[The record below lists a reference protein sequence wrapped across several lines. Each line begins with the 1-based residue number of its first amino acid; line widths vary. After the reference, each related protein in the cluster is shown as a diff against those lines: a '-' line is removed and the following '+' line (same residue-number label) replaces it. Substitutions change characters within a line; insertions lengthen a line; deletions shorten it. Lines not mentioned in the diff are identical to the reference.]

1 MRTSAWVIVVVITLL
16 VAGVFCAGC
25 SDDGA
30 KPADVT
36 ATATVTSAG
45 TTSGALYAEGDI
57 VKNPTSTLST
67 GLLIIGY
74 DAATDM
80 YERASI
86 FPFSDGSWG
95 YRLDS
100 KTSKISRASIEK
112 VYTEKVG
119 TVTVSSV
126 RIGAPTITTTVPP
139 TTTKATTA
147 PTATETTASTTAP
160 RILDI
165 DPFIGT
171 AGNTVTITNLKGS
184 NFVSGATV
192 ALTKTGET
200 SIDAT
205 DVSVSSGTKITCK
218 FVLPS
223 STEPGQWNV
232 VVTNPDKQSVT
243 SANLFTIY
251 KGTGA
256 TATATATSTTTTTSA
271 ATVTITNMDRSAIS
285 YGEITIPA
293 SNPFIIDIYG
303 TNLGAGSKVK
313 FTQGSTTR
321 ESSEYNMVGNNA
333 RIKID
338 LSSGLTVGYVT
349 VTVYDS
355 NNTVLGS
362 RTDAFQVV

>member
-1 MRTSAWVIVVVITLL
+1 MRTSAWVTIAVIALL
-16 VAGVFCAGC
+16 VAGVLCAGC
-25 SDDGA
+25 SDEGA
-30 KPADVT
+30 KPEDVT
-36 ATATVTSAG
+36 TTATVTSAG
-45 TTSGALYAEGDI
+45 TTSGALYAEGDV
-57 VKNPTSTLST
+57 VKNPKSTLST

-80 YERASI
+80 YERATI

-95 YRLDS
+95 YRIDS
-100 KTSKISRASIEK
+100 KTSKVSRASIEK

-126 RIGAPTITTTVPP
+126 RIGAPTITTVPP

-160 RILDI
+160 KINDI

-171 AGNTVTITNLKGS
+171 AGTTVKITDLKGS

-192 ALTKTGET
+192 VLTKTGET
-200 SIDAT
+200 NIDAT
-205 DVSVSSGTKITCK
+205 DVSVSSATKITCK
-218 FVLPS
+218 FVLPL
-223 STEPGQWNV
+223 STEAGQWNV
-232 VVTNPDKQSVT
+232 VITNPDKQAFT
-243 SANLFTIY
+243 SPNLFTVY
-251 KGTGA
+251 KNTSA
-256 TATATATSTTTTTSA
+256 TATATSTSTTTTTSA
-271 ATVTITNMDRSAIS
+271 TTVTITNMDPSARS
-285 YGEITIPA
+285 YGEIINPA
-293 SNPFIIDIYG
+293 SNPFTIDIYG

-313 FTQGSTTR
+313 FSQGSTTR
-321 ESSEYNMVGNNA
+321 ESTAYDMVDNKA

-355 NNTVLGS
+355 SNNILGS
-362 RTDAFQVV
+362 QANAFQVV

>member
-25 SDDGA
+25 SDEGA
-30 KPADVT
+30 KPGDAT
-36 ATATVTSAG
+36 ATETVTSAG
-45 TTSGALYAEGDI
+45 TTTGAVYAEGDI
-57 VKNPTSTLST
+57 VRKPASTLST

-74 DAATDM
+74 DAGTDM
-80 YERASI
+80 YERATI

-100 KTSKISRASIEK
+100 KTSMISRATIDRD
-112 VYTEKVG
+112 YTEKVG

-205 DVSVSSGTKITCK
+205 DVSVSAGTKITCK

-256 TATATATSTTTTTSA
+256 TTTATATSTTTTSPTSA
-271 ATVTITNMDRSAIS
+271 VTITQIQDTLLVTGGSADYKTVNIL
-285 YGEITIPA
+285 
-293 SNPFIIDIYG
+293 G
-303 TNLGAGSKVK
+303 TNLTNPPV
-313 FTQGSTTR
+313 
-321 ESSEYNMVGNNA
+321 YNMKLTGPTTITATTYSVSSSTYATGYFNIPA
-333 RIKID
+333 GATGSFSVVLVD
-338 LSSGLTVGYVT
+338 SSGTTLATSSGTLTI
-349 VTVYDS
+349 
-355 NNTVLGS
+355 
-362 RTDAFQVV
+362 Q

>member
-1 MRTSAWVIVVVITLL
+1 MRTSAWVIVAVITLL

-57 VKNPTSTLST
+57 VRNPTSTLST

-74 DAATDM
+74 DAGTDM
-80 YERASI
+80 YERATI

-95 YRLDS
+95 YRLDT

-112 VYTEKVG
+112 TYTDKVG

-126 RIGAPTITTTVPP
+126 RIGAPTIATTVP
-139 TTTKATTA
+139 TAATQATTA

-205 DVSVSSGTKITCK
+205 DVSVSAGTKITCK

-271 ATVTITNMDRSAIS
+271 AILTISMLTPSDQFIGGIATSQ
-285 YGEITIPA
+285 
-293 SNPFIIDIYG
+293 IIDITG
-303 TNLGAGSKVK
+303 TNLSAGSKATL
-313 FTQGSTTR
+313 TQGSTTIT
-321 ESSEYNMVGNNA
+321 SSSYDMVSYSA
-333 RIKID
+333 RVAMPIPA
-338 LSSGLTVGYVT
+338 GAPTGYYKFT
-349 VTVYDS
+349 ILDSS
-355 NNTVLGS
+355 NNVLGS
-362 RTDAFQVV
+362 KDNAFQIL

>member
-1 MRTSAWVIVVVITLL
+1 MRTSAWVIVAVIALL
-16 VAGVFCAGC
+16 VAGVFSAGC
-25 SDDGA
+25 SDEGA
-30 KPADVT
+30 KPGDVT

-45 TTSGALYAEGDI
+45 TTTGALYAEGD
-57 VKNPTSTLST
+57 VVRNPKSTLST

-74 DAATDM
+74 DAGTEM

-95 YRLDS
+95 YRIDT
-100 KTSKISRASIEK
+100 KTSKVSRASIEK

-126 RIGAPTITTTVPP
+126 QIGAPTTVTTVPL

-171 AGNTVTITNLKGS
+171 AGKTVTITDLKGS

-200 SIDAT
+200 SIDAA
-205 DVSVSSGTKITCK
+205 DVSVSAGTKITCK

-251 KGTGA
+251 KGTDA
-256 TATATATSTTTTTSA
+256 TATATVTSTTTTTTP
-271 ATVTITNMDRSAIS
+271 ATVTISNMDPSALS
-285 YGEITIPA
+285 YGEISIPA
-293 SNPFIIDIYG
+293 SNPFLITIYG
-303 TNLGAGSKVK
+303 TNLSAGNKVT

-321 ESSEYNMVGNNA
+321 TSSEYNMAGYEA
-333 RIKID
+333 KIRID
-338 LSSGLTVGYVT
+338 LSSGVTTGYMT
-349 VTVYDS
+349 VTIYDS
-355 NNTVLGS
+355 NNHIIGS
-362 RTDAFQVV
+362 KENAFLIV

>member
-1 MRTSAWVIVVVITLL
+1 MRTSAWVIVAVIALL
-16 VAGVFCAGC
+16 VAGVFSAGC
-25 SDDGA
+25 SDEGA
-30 KPADVT
+30 KPGDVT
-36 ATATVTSAG
+36 ATETVTSAG
-45 TTSGALYAEGDI
+45 TTTGALYTEGDI
-57 VKNPTSTLST
+57 VRNPTSTLST

-74 DAATDM
+74 DAGTDM
-80 YERASI
+80 YERATI

-126 RIGAPTITTTVPP
+126 QIGAPTITTVPP

-171 AGNTVTITNLKGS
+171 AGKTVTITDLKGS

-205 DVSVSSGTKITCK
+205 DVSVSSATKITCK

-232 VVTNPDKQSVT
+232 VVTNPDKQSVI

-251 KGTGA
+251 KGTDT
-256 TATATATSTTTTTSA
+256 TATATATTTTTTSSSA
-271 ATVTITNMDRSAIS
+271 AVTITQIQDTLLVTGGSADYKTVSIL
-285 YGEITIPA
+285 
-293 SNPFIIDIYG
+293 G
-303 TNLGAGSKVK
+303 TNLTTPTNMKLTG
-313 FTQGSTTR
+313 TSTTITATTYSV
-321 ESSEYNMVGNNA
+321 SSPTYATGYFNIPAGATGSFSVVL
-333 RIKID
+333 ID
-338 LSSGLTVGYVT
+338 SSGTTLATSSGTLTI
-349 VTVYDS
+349 
-355 NNTVLGS
+355 
-362 RTDAFQVV
+362 Q

>member
-1 MRTSAWVIVVVITLL
+1 MRTSAWVIVVVIALL

-74 DAATDM
+74 DAGTDM
-80 YERASI
+80 YERATI

-95 YRLDS
+95 YRLDT
-100 KTSKISRASIEK
+100 KTSKISRVSIEK
-112 VYTEKVG
+112 TYTEKVG

-160 RILDI
+160 KIDDI
-165 DPFIGT
+165 EPLIGT
-171 AGNTVTITNLKGS
+171 TGTTVTVTNLKGR

-192 ALTKTGET
+192 QLTRTGET

-205 DVSVSSGTKITCK
+205 DVSVSSATKITCK
-218 FVLPS
+218 FVLPL
-223 STEPGQWNV
+223 STEEGQWDV
-232 VVTNPDKQSVT
+232 VVTNPDKQSYT
-243 SANLFTIY
+243 YPKLFNIQ

-256 TATATATSTTTTTSA
+256 TATATATSTTTTTA
-271 ATVTITNMDRSAIS
+271 AAAVTITQIQDTLLVTGGSADYKTVSIL
-285 YGEITIPA
+285 
-293 SNPFIIDIYG
+293 G
-303 TNLGAGSKVK
+303 TNLTTPSINMKLTGPTTITATTFSVSSPTYATGYFNIPAGATGTFSV
-313 FTQGSTTR
+313 
-321 ESSEYNMVGNNA
+321 VLV
-333 RIKID
+333 D
-338 LSSGLTVGYVT
+338 SSGTTLATSSGTLTI
-349 VTVYDS
+349 
-355 NNTVLGS
+355 
-362 RTDAFQVV
+362 Q

>member
-1 MRTSAWVIVVVITLL
+1 MRTSAWVIVTLIALL
-16 VAGVFCAGC
+16 VAGVFSAGC
-25 SDDGA
+25 SDEGT
-30 KPADVT
+30 KPGDVT
-36 ATATVTSAG
+36 ATETVTSAV
-45 TTSGALYAEGDI
+45 TASGALYAEGDI
-57 VKNPTSTLST
+57 VRKPTSTLST

-80 YERASI
+80 YERATI

-100 KTSKISRASIEK
+100 KTSKISRATIDRD
-112 VYTEKVG
+112 YTEKLG

-126 RIGAPTITTTVPP
+126 QIGAPTITTVPP

-160 RILDI
+160 KIDDI

-171 AGNTVTITNLKGS
+171 AGTTVKVTDLKGR

-192 ALTKTGET
+192 QLTKKGET

-205 DVSVSSGTKITCK
+205 DVSVSSATKITCK
-218 FVLPS
+218 FVLPH
-223 STEPGQWNV
+223 STEPGQWDV
-232 VVTNPDKQSVT
+232 VVTNPDKQAFT

-256 TATATATSTTTTTSA
+256 TATATATGTTTTA
-271 ATVTITNMDRSAIS
+271 APSTITITNLDPSAKFI
-285 YGEITIPA
+285 GDLA
-293 SNPFIIDIYG
+293 SPIIVDIYG
-303 TNLGAGSKVK
+303 TNLSAGSKVA

-321 ESSEYNMVGNNA
+321 WSSEYNIVGTNA

-338 LSSGLTVGYVT
+338 LSSGATTGYMT

-355 NNTVLGS
+355 SNNILGS
-362 RTDAFQVV
+362 KVDAFQLVG

>member
-25 SDDGA
+25 SDEGA
-30 KPADVT
+30 KPGDVT
-36 ATATVTSAG
+36 ATETVTSAG
-45 TTSGALYAEGDI
+45 TTTGAVYAEGDI
-57 VKNPTSTLST
+57 VRKPASTLST

-74 DAATDM
+74 DAGTDM
-80 YERASI
+80 YERATI

-100 KTSKISRASIEK
+100 KTSMISRATIDRD
-112 VYTEKVG
+112 YTEKVG

-160 RILDI
+160 KINDI

-171 AGNTVTITNLKGS
+171 AGTTVKITDLKGS

-205 DVSVSSGTKITCK
+205 DVSVSSATKITCK
-218 FVLPS
+218 FALPL

-232 VVTNPDKQSVT
+232 VITNPDKQAYT
-243 SANLFTIY
+243 SANLFTVY
-251 KGTGA
+251 KNTSA
-256 TATATATSTTTTTSA
+256 TATATSTSTTTTTSA
-271 ATVTITNMDRSAIS
+271 TSVTISMLTPDQQ
-285 YGEITIPA
+285 
-293 SNPFIIDIYG
+293 FIGGIATTLNIDISG
-303 TNLGAGSKVK
+303 SNLGAGNKATLS
-313 FTQGSTTR
+313 QGSTTIT
-321 ESSEYNMVGNNA
+321 STAYG
-333 RIKID
+333 I
-338 LSSGLTVGYVT
+338 VGYDARVT
-349 VTVYDS
+349 MPIPSNAPTGYYKVTILDS
-355 NNTVLGS
+355 NNNVLGFK
-362 RTDAFQVV
+362 DKAFNIVG

>member
-1 MRTSAWVIVVVITLL
+1 MRTSAWVIVGVIVLL

-25 SDDGA
+25 SDEGA
-30 KPADVT
+30 KQGDVT

-57 VKNPTSTLST
+57 VKNPKSTLST

-74 DAATDM
+74 DPATDM

-95 YRLDS
+95 YRIDS
-100 KTSKISRASIEK
+100 KTSKVSRASIEK

-119 TVTVSSV
+119 TVAVSSV
-126 RIGAPTITTTVPP
+126 RIGAPTTVTTVPP

-171 AGNTVTITNLKGS
+171 AGKTVSITNLKGS

-192 ALTKTGET
+192 SLTKTGET

-205 DVSVSSGTKITCK
+205 DVSVSAGTKITCK

-243 SANLFTIY
+243 SKNLFTIY
-251 KGTGA
+251 KGTDT
-256 TATATATSTTTTTSA
+256 TATATATSTTTTTA
-271 ATVTITNMDRSAIS
+271 AAMLTISMLTPSDQ
-285 YGEITIPA
+285 
-293 SNPFIIDIYG
+293 FIGGVSTAQTIDITG
-303 TNLGAGSKVK
+303 TNLSAGSKATL
-313 FTQGSTTR
+313 TQGSTTIP
-321 ESSEYNMVGNNA
+321 SVSYDMVSYNA
-333 RIKID
+333 RVIMQIPAGAPTGYYKI
-338 LSSGLTVGYVT
+338 TIM
-349 VTVYDS
+349 DS
-355 NNTVLGS
+355 NNNVLGS
-362 RTDAFQVV
+362 KDNAFQIL